1 MRHSAAGRHARYPA
15 RPHRVSY
22 LIVALAALAALIAAF
37 AIAGQSQS
45 AQAQAAPFR
54 FLDRSAEQAMPDD
67 TAVTLAQDKTV
78 AARSQLAFQRARAA
92 IAAAT
97 YTVRAGDSLSAVAA
111 DQCGTPRDWTG
122 IYAASRARGWTARN
136 ANDLTAGQH
145 LLIAC
150 SWVPGELKF
159 APQPPPPPRPA
170 VQVLAQHSAGIAHH
184 AAAVIAA
191 PAHVSYGIY
200 SYGALEALWI
210 SAGGPAWAASHAAEI
225 AECESG
231 GNPSAYNPS
240 GATGLWQIL
249 GSVVAGNLD
258 NPYVNAL
265 NAVSKFRASGDTFAQ
280 WVCT

>member
-1 MRHSAAGRHARYPA
+1 
-15 RPHRVSY
+15 VSY
-22 LIVALAALAALIAAF
+22 LIAVLAALAALVAAF
-37 AIAGQSQS
+37 ALAGQSQS
-45 AQAQAAPFR
+45 AQAQAAPAR
-54 FLDRSAEQAMPDD
+54 LLDRSAELALPDD

-78 AARSQLAFQRARAA
+78 AARSQLAFQRAREA
-92 IAAAT
+92 ITAAT

-111 DQCGTPRDWTG
+111 DHCGPPRDWTG

-145 LLIAC
+145 LFLAC
-150 SWVPGELKF
+150 SWVPAELKF
-159 APQPPPPPRPA
+159 APEPPPPPRPA
-170 VQVLAQHSAGIAHH
+170 VQVLTHVQHSAVVHIA
-184 AAAVIAA
+184 VAA
-191 PAHVSYGIY
+191 PAYVSSGIY
-200 SYGALEALWI
+200 SYGALEALWV

-249 GSVVAGNLD
+249 GSVVPGNLD
-258 NPYVNAL
+258 NPFTNAL
-265 NAVSKFRASGDTFAQ
+265 NAVAKFRASGGTFAQ